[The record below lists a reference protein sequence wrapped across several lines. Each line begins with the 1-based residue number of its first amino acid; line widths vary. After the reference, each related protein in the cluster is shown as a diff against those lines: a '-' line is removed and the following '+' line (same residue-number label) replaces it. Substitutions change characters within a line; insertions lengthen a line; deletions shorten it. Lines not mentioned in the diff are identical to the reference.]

1 MIIAHFI
8 GKKKA
13 ITMDKIPDRIFLQI
27 HEDAE
32 VENINEVSDIDEGN
46 VTWCKDKIYP
56 TDVEYVRAKSP
67 WISIEDKYPEYEPSI
82 PDEKKTRYLVRVIIG
97 SIMPTVGYC
106 VAYVAG
112 KSRFN
117 VDMDWNKV
125 THWMPIPI
133 IN

>member
-1 MIIAHFI
+1 
-8 GKKKA
+8 
-13 ITMDKIPDRIFLQI
+13 MDKVPDRIFLQI
-27 HEDAE
+27 HGDAE
-32 VENINEVSDIDEGN
+32 VEDINDVSDIDEGN

-56 TDVEYVRAKSP
+56 TDVEYARAKYP
-67 WISIEDKYPEYEPSI
+67 WISVEDKYPEYEPSV